1 MREYRTVAAR
11 GEGEIVVKKSRFI
24 GQASPVA
31 DEDEAAQ
38 FVAEVKKKHYEARH
52 NCHAWLIDSL
62 NQRSSDDGEPSGTGG
77 RPILEVLRREGL
89 EQVAVVVSRY
99 FGGILLGAN
108 GLVRAYAQACKA
120 GLLAAKMGRMA
131 ACRELKV
138 VVDYALYGRL
148 ENLIREE
155 GIPILASE
163 FGEQVTVTMGLT
175 LEGVEPICEW
185 LREYSSGQ
193 AISIPGK
200 YYYRFVEEIG
210 E

>member
-11 GEGEIVVKKSRFI
+11 GEGEIIIKKSRFI
-24 GQASPVA
+24 GQVSPVA
-31 DEDEAAQ
+31 DEEEAAQ
-38 FVAEVKKKHYEARH
+38 FVTEIKKKHYEARH

-77 RPILEVLRREGL
+77 RPILEVLRRERL

-108 GLVRAYAQACKA
+108 GLVRAYAQACKV

-131 ACRELKV
+131 ACRELEV
-138 VVDYALYGRL
+138 VVDYGLYGRL

-155 GIPILASE
+155 SIPILASQ
-163 FGEQVTVTMGLT
+163 FGEQVTVTMGLPIVK
-175 LEGVEPICEW
+175 VEPIREW
-185 LREYSSGQ
+185 LREHSSGQ
-193 AISIPGK
+193 AISVPGK
-200 YYYRFVEEIG
+200 HYYRFIEEAR